1 MVLIEELKTW
11 DLVDAKF
18 RDGEN
23 EDEVL
28 LDHLKPES
36 GPRASANVV
45 VSLRYH
51 SNLLFSLEM

>member
-23 EDEVL
+23 EDEAAGAARL
-28 LDHLKPES
+28 EARIWPS
-36 GPRASANVV
+36 GIRQRRCEPPIP
-45 VSLRYH
+45 L
-51 SNLLFSLEM
+51 